1 MSDQTLGTS
10 ARQAFTFQQGL
21 DNEARQARALE
32 YIAHYMDG
40 IEAHLS
46 VIARQVSPIKS
57 HGSGQ
62 QLTEG
67 LAFQLQALAKAAR
80 EGGERP

>member
-1 MSDQTLGTS
+1 MSGSNPGTP
-10 ARQAFTFQQGL
+10 ARQTFTFQQGL
-21 DNEARQARALE
+21 DTEARQARALE

-46 VIARQVSPIKS
+46 VIARQVAPIK
-57 HGSGQ
+57 GQGVGQ

-67 LAFQLQALAKAAR
+67 LAFQLQALVKVAR
-80 EGGERP
+80 EGMEKP